1 MILSWQ
7 ETGKKAHSR
16 HAGEAANMAT
26 TNRRSTRRGG
36 VRSSTVRAL
45 PAPKQAV
52 TVQEVRKAKDGYN
65 NMIAKLGADQANSL
79 SASYY
84 SGSGLTQRWQE
95 LTIMYRESWLT
106 KKIIDLPAE
115 DMTKAW
121 ISLDTQLSQDG
132 IDRIEKEMRQF
143 KVQKKMTEAI
153 RWARLY
159 GGTIAIILI
168 DGQEDMMDQPLDL
181 TLVMPGAFRGLII
194 KDRWSQIE
202 PSMVLV
208 SDMQD
213 ADYGYPEWYGVG
225 DLESE
230 DNTHS
235 KSVRVHHSRIL
246 RMVGRELPYA
256 EEEAEMYWGASELEH
271 IFDELNKREAT
282 SSNIAQLVFQA
293 NLRVL
298 KMSDLGQMLAMSDER
313 TQQELYGT
321 IQAQNM
327 LMTSFGLQV
336 LDQGDSFETHPYAFQ
351 GLNDIYQSFQGDIAG
366 AAEIPATKLFGKS
379 PDGMNST
386 GEGDMLNYYDSIS
399 QKQENM
405 LRPALEKLLPIICVS
420 ALGKV
425 PDDLEIVF
433 EPVESSTESQRAA
446 LATQVVQSITGL
458 FQADIISKS
467 MAMKELKKSAYATG
481 IGSVITDE
489 DIEKAEEEGDLAAEQ
504 AMAQGMMPGGDP
516 NAPAGPEMPGGPQA
530 PGMTAAGGPPD
541 PQSASAPGQLPQD
554 PGQTPAQGLTQT
566 PGLPKQ
572 PEDAADAADV
582 YFTDAVESIRQKIG
596 RLDLM
601 KSRLLHPTRVN
612 ARNVSNSGARL

>member
-1 MILSWQ
+1 MAQAI
-7 ETGKKAHSR
+7 SR
-16 HAGEAANMAT
+16 RA
-26 TNRRSTRRGG
+26 TRRGG
-36 VRSSTVRAL
+36 VRGGTVQAL
-45 PAPKQAV
+45 PAPK
-52 TVQEVRKAKDGYN
+52 TRKITTRDVKLAKDGYN
-65 NMIAKLGADQANSL
+65 NMIAKLGADQNNAL

-84 SGSGLTQRWQE
+84 SGSGLTQQWQQ
-95 LTIMYRESWLT
+95 LTIMYRESWLV
-106 KKIIDLPAE
+106 KKIIDIPSE
-115 DMTKAW
+115 DMTKSW
-121 ISLDTQLSQDG
+121 ISIDTQLSQDG

-143 KVQKKMTEAI
+143 KIQKKMTEAV

-181 TLVMPGAFRGLII
+181 TLVMPGAFRGLIV

-202 PSMVLV
+202 PSMELV

-213 ADYGYPEWYGVG
+213 PDYGYPKFYNVG
-225 DLESE
+225 ELAKE
-230 DNTHS
+230 DNMHS
-235 KSVRVHHSRIL
+235 KSVRVHHSRCI

-256 EEEAEMYWGASELEH
+256 EEESEMYWGASELEH

-336 LDQGDSFETHPYAFQ
+336 LDQSDSFETHPYAFQ

-386 GEGDMLNYYDSIS
+386 GEGDMLNYYDSIR
-399 QKQENM
+399 QKQENT
-405 LRPALEKLLPIICVS
+405 LRPALEKLMPVICVS

-433 EPVESSTESQRAA
+433 EPVESSTESQRSA
-446 LATQVVQSITGL
+446 LATQVVLSISGL
-458 FQADIISKS
+458 FQADIISKA
-467 MAMKELKKSAYATG
+467 MAMKELKKSAFATG

-489 DIEKAEEEGDLAAEQ
+489 DIEKAEEEGELAAEQ
-504 AMAQGMMPGGDP
+504 AMAQGMMPGVDPNADP
-516 NAPAGPEMPGGPQA
+516 NAPAGQEMPGGQA
-530 PGMTAAGGPPD
+530 APED
-541 PQSASAPGQLPQD
+541 PN
-554 PGQTPAQGLTQT
+554 QTSTQGLTQT
-566 PGLPKQ
+566 HGLPKQ
-572 PEDAADAADV
+572 PDEVRNSDDAADV

-596 RLDLM
+596 RIDAM
-601 KSRLLHPTRVN
+601 KPKLLHPLGVN
-612 ARNVSNSGARL
+612 AKNHSNLGAGL